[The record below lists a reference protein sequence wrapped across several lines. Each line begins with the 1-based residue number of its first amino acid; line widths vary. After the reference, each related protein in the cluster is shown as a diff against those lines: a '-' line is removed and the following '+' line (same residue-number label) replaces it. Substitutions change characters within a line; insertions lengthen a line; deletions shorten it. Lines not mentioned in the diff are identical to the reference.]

1 MLLKKNSGLT
11 LLELLMAL
19 SMVAIMGGVS
29 ARVLAVAIES
39 WDYSR
44 HQGEAVHN
52 ACWALD
58 HIVHRLRSSNR
69 LLLPFRGTAGSTY
82 DELAFSAMVD
92 TDGDGLIDE
101 DPGADM
107 TGDGVS
113 GILGIDDDRN
123 GAVDEGSVN
132 DDDEDGYWSMAWHR
146 VDEDSVNGHTDDGD
160 ILIDEDPGGD
170 VNGDGHPGIAGK
182 DDDGDGLID
191 EGNTNDDDEDGLTD
205 EDPVEYWLYYLDSEG
220 RLLERYYTNAQ
231 AEILA
236 EGITTF
242 QVTRTE
248 SSGGRSGVSLTL
260 GITGPEGDEILLKTL
275 VYLRDR

>member
-1 MLLKKNSGLT
+1 LLQKNSGLT
-11 LLELLMAL
+11 LLELLIAL

-39 WDYSR
+39 WNYSR
-44 HQGEAVHN
+44 HQGEAVQN

-58 HIVHRLRSSNR
+58 HIVQRVRSSNR

-82 DELAFSAMVD
+82 HELAFSAMVD

-123 GAVDEGSVN
+123 GTVDEGQVN
-132 DDDEDGYWSMAWHR
+132 DDDEDGYWSMAWIR
-146 VDEDSVNGHTDDGD
+146 VDEDPVDGHGDDGD

-170 VNGDGHPGIAGK
+170 MNGDGRPGVAGK

-191 EGNTNDDDEDGLTD
+191 EGDVNNDDEDDRVD
-205 EDPVEYWLYYLDSEG
+205 EDPVEYWLYYLDSQG

-231 AEILA
+231 PEILA
-236 EGITTF
+236 EGVTTF

-248 SSGGRSGVSLTL
+248 SSGGRSGISLTL
-260 GITGPEGDEILLKTL
+260 GITKPEGDEIRLKAL